1 MKFEKDVKIQGL
13 GDHQALNGDYEKS
26 GFHKGHLAPVYQ
38 AESQDC
44 ADATFTLTNAAPQ
57 NPSFNGGQWRVLEK
71 KKCRTTV
78 WSMSTEKVFCLHC
91 GCGGTRFWNHKQ

>member
-38 AESQDC
+38 AESQLC
-44 ADATFTLTNAAPQ
+44 
-57 NPSFNGGQWRVLEK
+57 
-71 KKCRTTV
+71 
-78 WSMSTEKVFCLHC
+78 
-91 GCGGTRFWNHKQ
+91 